1 MSDGLNDEKALANI
15 RIVLVE
21 TAGPLNL
28 GSIARV
34 MKNMG
39 LSQLVLVNP
48 QCDPFSPEAQRM
60 AVHASENLAHAKCV
74 DTLAEALTGCQRIVA
89 TTARQRR
96 LAIETHSPRQILP
109 WLLTGESAL
118 IFGPEDRGLSN
129 DELYHAQEFLQ
140 IPTST
145 EYAALNL
152 AQAVTICCYEL
163 RQMILGQFE
172 IAADCANILSA
183 VDRQAELAP
192 FQQVEDFYRAL
203 EGALLDIGYL
213 YPHTANARMQKV
225 RQIFNRSHLSTQE
238 VAMLRGIIRQ
248 VAWKIQSN

>member
-48 QCDPFSPEAQRM
+48 QCDPLSPEAQRM
-60 AVHASENLAHAKCV
+60 AVHASETLTQAICV

-96 LAIETHSPRQILP
+96 LNIETHAPRQILP
-109 WLLTGESAL
+109 WLLTDSSAL

-129 DELYHAQEFLQ
+129 DELYHAQQFLQ

-163 RQMILGQFE
+163 RQMILGQVE
-172 IAADCANILSA
+172 TVSDYANMLPA

-192 FQQVEDFYRAL
+192 FQQVEDFYQAL